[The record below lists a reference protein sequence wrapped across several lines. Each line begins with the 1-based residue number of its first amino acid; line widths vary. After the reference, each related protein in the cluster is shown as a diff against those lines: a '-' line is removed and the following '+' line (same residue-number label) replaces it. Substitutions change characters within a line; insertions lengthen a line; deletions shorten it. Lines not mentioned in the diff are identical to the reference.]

1 MRYLK
6 LWVFF
11 LKNCLLREMEF
22 RGNFVIEIGGN
33 LLRLGIT
40 ILFFQVIFLHT
51 PTIGGWDIHITLLL
65 VAVNQLINNLYNAF
79 FRANIYQISEY
90 VREGTLD
97 FILVKPID
105 PQFFTTLRYVSFSAL
120 FSLVFPLLIIFYLAT
135 AGKITF
141 SLPIFSLFLLL
152 LLCGVAIRYA
162 IGVAVMTLSFW
173 VTEAYALH
181 GLYSEFFSLSG
192 YPAVIFRG
200 GWQFFFTFIIPII
213 VVANFPVMA
222 VTQVLSPAAVL
233 FAVGLSALLLL
244 ITRKFFHFALRNY
257 CSASS

>member
-1 MRYLK
+1 
-6 LWVFF
+6 
-11 LKNCLLREMEF
+11 MEF
-22 RGNFVIEIGGN
+22 RGNFAIQVAGN

-40 ILFFQVIFLHT
+40 ILFFQIIFLHT
-51 PTIGGWDIHITLLL
+51 PTIGGWDIHTTLLL
-65 VAVNQLINNLYNAF
+65 VAVNQLVNNLYNAF
-79 FRANIYQISEY
+79 FSINITRISDY

-97 FILVKPID
+97 FILVKPVD

-120 FSLVFPLLIIFYLAT
+120 FSLIFPLLIISYLAT
-135 AGKITF
+135 IGNIAF
-141 SLPIFSLFLLL
+141 SLPIFLLFLLL

-162 IGVAVMTLSFW
+162 IGLAVMTLSFW

-181 GLYSEFFSLSG
+181 SLYSEFFSLSG

-200 GWQFFFTFIIPII
+200 GWRIFFTFVIPII

-222 VTQVLSPAAVL
+222 VTQALSTTALL
-233 FAVGLSALLLL
+233 FALGISALLLL
-244 ITRKFFHFALRNY
+244 VTRKFFHFALRNY

>member
-1 MRYLK
+1 
-6 LWVFF
+6 
-11 LKNCLLREMEF
+11 MEF
-22 RGNFVIEIGGN
+22 RGNFVIQIAGN

-40 ILFFQVIFLHT
+40 ILFFGVIFLHA
-51 PTIGGWDIHITLLL
+51 PTIGGWDIHTTLLL
-65 VAVNQLINNLYNAF
+65 VAVNELINNLYRTF
-79 FRANIYQISEY
+79 FSINITRISEY

-120 FSLVFPLLIIFYLAT
+120 FSLVFPLLIIFYLVA
-135 AGKITF
+135 AGNITF
-141 SLPIFSLFLLL
+141 SLPIFALFLLL

-162 IGVAVMTLSFW
+162 FGLAVMTLSFW
-173 VTEAYALH
+173 VTEVEALH

-213 VVANFPVMA
+213 VVANFPVMV
-222 VTQVLSPAAVL
+222 VTQMLSSTAIL

>member
-1 MRYLK
+1 
-6 LWVFF
+6 
-11 LKNCLLREMEF
+11 MEF
-22 RGNFVIEIGGN
+22 RGNFAIQVAGN

-40 ILFFQVIFLHT
+40 ILFFHIIFLHT
-51 PTIGGWDIHITLLL
+51 ATIGGWDIHTTLLL
-65 VAVNQLINNLYNAF
+65 VAVNQLVNNLYNAF
-79 FRANIYQISEY
+79 FSINITQISDY

-97 FILVKPID
+97 FILVKPVD
-105 PQFFTTLRYVSFSAL
+105 PQFFTTFRYVSFSAL
-120 FSLVFPLLIIFYLAT
+120 FSLIFPLLIISYLT
-135 AGKITF
+135 TTGNITF

-162 IGVAVMTLSFW
+162 FGLAVMTLSFW

-181 GLYSEFFSLSG
+181 TLYSEFFSLSE

-200 GWQFFFTFIIPII
+200 GWQIFFTFIIPII

-222 VTQVLSPAAVL
+222 VTQALSTTALL
-233 FAVGLSALLLL
+233 FALGISALLLL
-244 ITRKFFHFALRNY
+244 VTRKFFHFALRNY